1 MKKLEKIKE
10 IYNNKELKEMAVEQQ
25 ERWLRAKIVMQFVF
39 LREKLGYTQQEIADK
54 MGVMRQQI
62 TRFENMSNSPTIFFL
77 VKYANA
83 LDTELDVI
91 LNGVELIEVHG
102 AFDPGICS
110 KDHPLRA
117 SRCHCA
123 RYRRSDGLEFGYA
136 VGKKGNLKGVPCR
149 AFGYLQR
156 FHRTG
161 RGPGTVQAALRVHRR
176 TGHSI

>member
-10 IYNNKELKEMAVEQQ
+10 IYNNKELKEMAIEQQ

-62 TRFENMSNSPTIFFL
+62 TRFENMSNSLTIFFL

-91 LNGVELIEVHG
+91 LNGVELIEVT
-102 AFDPGICS
+102 
-110 KDHPLRA
+110 
-117 SRCHCA
+117 
-123 RYRRSDGLEFGYA
+123 
-136 VGKKGNLKGVPCR
+136 N
-149 AFGYLQR
+149 
-156 FHRTG
+156 G
-161 RGPGTVQAALRVHRR
+161 RN
-176 TGHSI
+176 I

>member
-1 MKKLEKIKE
+1 MKKLERIAE
-10 IYNNKELKEMAVEQQ
+10 IYNNKELKEMSIEQQ

-91 LNGVELIEVHG
+91 LNGVDLIEV
-102 AFDPGICS
+102 ANN
-110 KDHPLRA
+110 
-117 SRCHCA
+117 
-123 RYRRSDGLEFGYA
+123 E
-136 VGKKGNLKGVPCR
+136 
-149 AFGYLQR
+149 
-156 FHRTG
+156 
-161 RGPGTVQAALRVHRR
+161 
-176 TGHSI
+176 